1 MAKSLGI
8 KRVKIHRFGGVLS
21 AYGLSMA
28 DAVHEIS
35 EPAVEVYDGAIS
47 WRSREERL
55 NRIAEKAIA
64 ALTAQSY
71 GTNEIKIERY
81 LNMRFQGTDNAIMIM
96 GSEDKDKMYPYDASF
111 RTQFQREYGFEL
123 KGRDIIIDDYR
134 VRAIVPGR
142 NPSASKD
149 SATIGHPE
157 TSMKHQVFFEN
168 GWEEVSVFMS
178 DNLQPGHVIIGPAL
192 IIQPISTVVIEIG
205 CTARIT
211 SCGDLEITVVSSSTT
226 NAERKTSSNELFCI
240 KEDPVMLSI
249 FGHRFMGVAEQMG
262 KTLARTSV
270 SVNIKERLDFSCALF
285 TKEGGLV
292 ANAPHIPVHLGA
304 MQEAVTF
311 QVKYWNEHGR
321 EGIQEGNDKLF
332 KYANQIFYFHVLMM
346 SLLFIN
352 RRCAG
357 IESSPACRREP
368 FARYHRYNPSFLP
381 W

>member
-47 WRSREERL
+47 WKSREERL
-55 NRIAEKAIA
+55 NRLAEKAVS
-64 ALTAQSY
+64 ALTAQNY
-71 GTNEIKIERY
+71 DEKDIVTERY

-96 GSEDKDKMYPYDASF
+96 GSEGKDRMYPYDISF

-123 KGRDIIIDDYR
+123 RGRDIIIDDYR

-142 NPSASKD
+142 TPSKSKD
-149 SATIGHPE
+149 SETTGNPE
-157 TSMKHQVFFEN
+157 TTMKHPVFFEN
-168 GWEEVSVFMS
+168 GWKEVSVFMS

-205 CTARIT
+205 CTAKIT
-211 SCGDLEITVVSSSTT
+211 SCGDLDITVASSLPT
-226 NAERKTSSNELFCI
+226 NAEHKSSSKELDCI
-240 KEDPVMLSI
+240 KKDPVMLSI

-311 QVKYWNEHGR
+311 QVKYWNENGR
-321 EGIQEGNDKLF
+321 EGIHEGNSAIF
-332 KYANQIFYFHVLMM
+332 KFVNIC
-346 SLLFIN
+346 S
-352 RRCAG
+352 
-357 IESSPACRREP
+357 
-368 FARYHRYNPSFLP
+368 
-381 W
+381 

>member
-8 KRVKIHRFGGVLS
+8 KKVKIHRFGGVLS

-47 WRSREERL
+47 WTSREERL
-55 NRIAEKAIA
+55 NRLAEKAVST
-64 ALTAQSY
+64 LTAQNY
-71 GTNEIKIERY
+71 DKNDIITERY
-81 LNMRFQGTDNAIMIM
+81 LNMRFQGTDNAIMVM
-96 GSEDKDKMYPYDASF
+96 GLEGKDRMYPYDISF

-142 NPSASKD
+142 TPSKSKD
-149 SATIGHPE
+149 SVTIGNPE
-157 TSMKHQVFFEN
+157 TTMKHKVFFEN
-168 GWEEVSVFMS
+168 GWKEVSVFLS

-192 IIQPISTVVIEIG
+192 IIQPISTVVIENH

-211 SCGDLEITVVSSSTT
+211 SCGDLDITVASISPT
-226 NAERKTSSNELFCI
+226 NAEHKSYSKELESI

-285 TKEGGLV
+285 TNEGGLV

-311 QVKYWNEHGR
+311 QVKYWNENGR
-321 EGIQEGNDKLF
+321 EGIHEGNNATF
-332 KYANQIFYFHVLMM
+332 KYVHVF
-346 SLLFIN
+346 SVV
-352 RRCAG
+352 
-357 IESSPACRREP
+357 S
-368 FARYHRYNPSFLP
+368 
-381 W
+381 

>member
-47 WRSREERL
+47 WTFREERL

-71 GTNEIKIERY
+71 DKNEIKTERY

-142 NPSASKD
+142 NPYESKV
-149 SATIGHPE
+149 SATIGNPE
-157 TSMKHQVFFEN
+157 TFMKHQVFFEN
-168 GWEEVSVFMS
+168 GWEEVSVFIS

-211 SCGDLEITVVSSSTT
+211 SCGDLDITVLSSSPT

-311 QVKYWNEHGR
+311 QVKYWNENGR
-321 EGIQEGNDKLF
+321 EGIQEGNNALF
-332 KYANQIFYFHVLMM
+332 KDVNPVFFS
-346 SLLFIN
+346 SLF
-352 RRCAG
+352 
-357 IESSPACRREP
+357 
-368 FARYHRYNPSFLP
+368 
-381 W
+381 